1 MIRELCENANTYTR
15 LGPGNE
21 RLVDPRFVIAFSPGS
36 GPHSSVVQRLR
47 LVEPHVDDTIA
58 EIRSLIAARGGK
70 VCHWEVADSAT
81 PPDLVDRLLGLG
93 CVPDPDEPLAVGM
106 VLTDPPGGGFPG
118 VTARHVETLAEFEQ
132 AVRIAHEAFGSPDA
146 VMDESVANAAKA
158 FTTEGDGWR
167 TYLAFVD
174 GQPVARATAGFTEHG
189 VLLFGG
195 ATIASARGHGA
206 YRALV
211 RARWDDAVAAGTPV
225 LVTHAGVMS
234 RPILTRLGFREV
246 SQIHILLDRFGE
258 PHAG

>member
-1 MIRELCENANTYTR
+1 VIRELAENANTYTR
-15 LGPGNE
+15 LGQGNE
-21 RLVDPRFVIAFSPGS
+21 RIVDPRFVIALSPGT

-47 LVEPHVDDTIA
+47 IADGEVEESVA
-58 EIRSLIAARGGK
+58 EIRSQIEARGRT

-81 PPDLVDRLLGLG
+81 PPDLVERLLALG

-106 VLTDPPGGGFPG
+106 VLTKPPGGAVAR
-118 VTARHVETLAEFEQ
+118 VTARRVETLAEFEH
-132 AVRIAHEAFGSPDA
+132 AVRIAHEAFGSSEA
-146 VMDESVANAAKA
+146 VTAESVANAAAA
-158 FTTEGDGWR
+158 FESENEGWR

-195 ATIASARGHGA
+195 ATLESARGHGA

-225 LVTHAGVMS
+225 LVTHAGAMS
-234 RPILTRLGFREV
+234 RPILGRLGFREV
-246 SQIHILLDRFGE
+246 SQTHILLDEFG
-258 PHAG
+258 

>member
-1 MIRELCENANTYTR
+1 VIRELCENANTYTR

-21 RLVDPRFVIAFSPGS
+21 RIVDSRFVIAFSPGS

-47 LVEPHVDDTIA
+47 IAPEQVEETVA
-58 EIRSLIAARGGK
+58 EIRAVIASCGRA

-81 PPDLVDRLLGLG
+81 PPDLVDRLVALG
-93 CVPDPDEPLAVGM
+93 CVPDSDEPLAIGM
-106 VLTDPPGGGFPG
+106 VLSEPPADDAPG
-118 VTARHVETLAEFEQ
+118 VTTRHVETLAELED
-132 AVRIAHEAFGSPDA
+132 AVRIAHAAFGSTQA
-146 VMDESVANAAKA
+146 FTDESVARAA
-158 FTTEGDGWR
+158 TTFRNEGQGWR

-174 GQPVARATAGFTEHG
+174 GQPVAQATAGFTEHG

-195 ATIASARGHGA
+195 ATREDARGRGA

-225 LVTHAGVMS
+225 LVTHAGTMS

-246 SQIHILLDRFGE
+246 SRIHILLDEFG
-258 PHAG
+258 